1 MKLYSKK
8 FSWKNALRQQ
18 RSMFSYTIL
27 NTNSSS
33 DHDCEKRDH
42 VHCVLGFTLS
52 AEVKIGEAS
61 HVEAGVPV
69 IQGVHVGSLSLVV
82 AGAVEIHDVL
92 EESKV
97 IGIPAPTSG
106 SNEFKN

>member
-1 MKLYSKK
+1 
-8 FSWKNALRQQ
+8 
-18 RSMFSYTIL
+18 MFSYSII
-27 NTNSSS
+27 NTNNSAV
-33 DHDCEKRDH
+33 HDCEIRGH
-42 VHCVLGFTLS
+42 SHYVLGFTLFS
-52 AEVKIGEAS
+52 EVKIGEAS

-106 SNEFKN
+106 SNEFTT

>member
-1 MKLYSKK
+1 M
-8 FSWKNALRQQ
+8 
-18 RSMFSYTIL
+18 
-27 NTNSSS
+27 NTNNSA
-33 DHDCEKRDH
+33 DHDCEIRGH
-42 VHCVLGFTLS
+42 SHYVLGFTLS

-61 HVEAGVPV
+61 HVEVGVPV

-97 IGIPAPTSG
+97 IGIPALTSG
-106 SNEFKN
+106 SNEFTT